1 MHRAEVL
8 SVDQLYRMS
17 IRGVTDELDEEP
29 RDRGNGPGHLLI
41 LYTVALLLALP
52 IFIILYPFVPSITL
66 PIGGGVRVDHVLTF
80 VVVLAAFLVLV
91 KRFQLMVYA
100 VLIVGLCALAITG
113 LAGGYGFGDLFDD
126 YAVLLHSLRK
136 HTIQLPSTSPSE
148 VPFAEADRIRAV
160 VDDHEPVVRNFA
172 VMAATTHFG
181 EVEAGVDETT
191 FVQCLSVFKTINGRW
206 RYVSD
211 VKGGEYFAKASESVG
226 LMAGD
231 CDDHAVLMAA
241 CIKSIGGEVRLV
253 RTRGH
258 LYPELKIGDGKQ
270 MERAAYLI
278 RRVLFPREV
287 GDAPLYHHTDADG
300 TRWINMDYTRSYPG
314 GDLLEEEILGII
326 IV

>member
-1 MHRAEVL
+1 
-8 SVDQLYRMS
+8 MS
-17 IRGVTDELDEEP
+17 TQVEDDAMEQDR
-29 RDRGNGPGHLLI
+29 RDRGYGPGHLLV

-52 IFIILYPFVPSITL
+52 MFIILYPFVPSITL
-66 PIGGGVRVDHVLTF
+66 PIGGGIRVDHVLTF
-80 VVVLAAFLVLV
+80 GVLLTAFLVLV

-100 VLIVGLCALAITG
+100 VLVVGLLALTITG
-113 LAGGYGFGDLFDD
+113 MSGVYGFGDLYDD
-126 YAVLLHSLRK
+126 YAVFLHSLRK
-136 HTIQLPSTSPSE
+136 HTVQLPSASSGE
-148 VPFAEADRIRAV
+148 VPFAEADRIRAA
-160 VDDHEPVVRNFA
+160 VDDHEPDVRNFA
-172 VMAATTHFG
+172 VMAATANFG
-181 EVEAGVDETT
+181 EVEVAEDEGT
-191 FVQCLSVFKTINGRW
+191 FVQCLSVFKAINGQW

-241 CIKSIGGEVRLV
+241 CIKAVGGEVRLV

-258 LYPELKIGDGKQ
+258 IYPEMKIGDGKR

-287 GDAPLYHHTDADG
+287 GDAPLYHHTDTDG
-300 TRWINMDYTRSYPG
+300 TRWINLDYTRSYPG
-314 GDLLEEEILGII
+314 GDLLEEEILGIV

>member
-1 MHRAEVL
+1 
-8 SVDQLYRMS
+8 MS
-17 IRGVTDELDEEP
+17 TQVEYDAMEQDR
-29 RDRGNGPGHLLI
+29 RDRGYGPGHMLV

-52 IFIILYPFVPSITL
+52 MFIILYPFVPSITL
-66 PIGGGVRVDHVLTF
+66 PIGGGIRVDHVLTF
-80 VVVLAAFLVLV
+80 GVLLTAFLVLV

-100 VLIVGLCALAITG
+100 VLVVGLLALTITG
-113 LAGGYGFGDLFDD
+113 MSGVYGFGDLYDD
-126 YAVLLHSLRK
+126 YAVFLHSLRK
-136 HTIQLPSTSPSE
+136 HTVQLPSASSGE
-148 VPFAEADRIRAV
+148 VPFAEADRIRAA
-160 VDDHEPVVRNFA
+160 VDDHEPDVRNFA
-172 VMAATTHFG
+172 VMAATANFG
-181 EVEAGVDETT
+181 EVEVGEDEGT
-191 FVQCLSVFKTINGRW
+191 FVQCLSVFKAINGQW

-241 CIKSIGGEVRLV
+241 CIKAVGGEVRLV

-258 LYPELKIGDGKQ
+258 IYPEMKIGDGKR

-287 GDAPLYHHTDADG
+287 GDAPLYHHTDTDG
-300 TRWINMDYTRSYPG
+300 TRWINLDYTRSYPG
-314 GDLLEEEILGII
+314 GDLLEEEILGIV